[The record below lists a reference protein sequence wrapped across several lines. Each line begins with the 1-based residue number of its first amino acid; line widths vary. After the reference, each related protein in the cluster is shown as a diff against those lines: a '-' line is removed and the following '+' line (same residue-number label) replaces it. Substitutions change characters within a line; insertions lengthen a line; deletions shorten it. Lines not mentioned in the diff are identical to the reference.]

1 MRMGGGFGGPG
12 SGRPSGGGRRADRKD
27 KKDKKDFKKGPK
39 RFRKKVCKFCIEKL
53 GDIDY
58 KDVSRLQRCVT
69 ERGKII
75 SRRITGNCARHQR
88 FLAVAI
94 KRARE
99 IALLPYTLGWKRGTQ
114 P

>member
-1 MRMGGGFGGPG
+1 MKMGGGGGGFGFGGGGGKGGP
-12 SGRPSGGGRRADRKD
+12 GGRRDRKD
-27 KKDKKDFKKGPK
+27 KKDKKDLKKGPR
-39 RFRKKVCKFCIEKL
+39 RFRKKVCKFCMERV

-75 SRRITGNCARHQR
+75 SRRITGNCAKHQR
-88 FLAVAI
+88 FLSQAI

-99 IALLPYTLGWKRGTQ
+99 IALLPYVMA
-114 P
+114 